1 MEWHQAVALVQQL
14 LDEVAPDRT
23 DAPAGTIPPLASI
36 RLDSSSRLQ
45 VQLGPGDEPFVAG
58 LARVLTE
65 LLQANPAPAPLRLL
79 GIARGCAIHRP
90 TLEEFAREL
99 AGWERPGRVASL
111 SAFARRASRQRMCRS
126 PVACRNGNCAAR
138 ANAVAVARREMV
150 PQPAQVSLLEQ
161 LKRRKRRSLVVGCRR
176 LPPYRRRNRRGVFD
190 DSHGGYAV

>member
-23 DAPAGTIPPLASI
+23 DAPAGTIPSLASI

-79 GIARGCAIHRP
+79 AMRAAAPSTAP

-111 SAFARRASRQRMCRS
+111 SALYARVAQEADVPDPPSPAATEIAPPAPIPSPLARRARI
-126 PVACRNGNCAAR
+126 
-138 ANAVAVARREMV
+138 
-150 PQPAQVSLLEQ
+150 
-161 LKRRKRRSLVVGCRR
+161 
-176 LPPYRRRNRRGVFD
+176 
-190 DSHGGYAV
+190 